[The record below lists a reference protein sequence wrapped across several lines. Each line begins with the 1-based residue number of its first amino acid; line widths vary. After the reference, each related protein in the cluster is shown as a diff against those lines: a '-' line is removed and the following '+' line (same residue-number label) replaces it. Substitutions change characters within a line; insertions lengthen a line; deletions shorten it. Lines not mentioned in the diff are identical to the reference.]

1 MIQYETSSLISIDH
15 LHDESRSDD
24 GRDAELHESSS
35 VGGQDDSD
43 PVEGVSRVRAH
54 DAEQRDLVGIGLK
67 EGSGGNR
74 VTLKPQWL

>member
-43 PVEGVSRVRAH
+43 PVEGVRGV
-54 DAEQRDLVGIGLK
+54 
-67 EGSGGNR
+67 
-74 VTLKPQWL
+74 